1 MFSCCCFRSSSPAQ
15 NVIIK
20 VEPLRVEIPV
30 VVEQLE
36 ITVIKVKTRWNVIQE
51 QNAREKAEIESGYMI

>member
-1 MFSCCCFRSSSPAQ
+1 MFSCCCFKSSAPAQ

-20 VEPLRVEIPV
+20 VEPLRVEIPASI
-30 VVEQLE
+30 EQLE
-36 ITVIKVKTRWNVIQE
+36 ITVIKVKTRLNVIKE